1 MGHDT
6 FESKRNFVTGSLRRC
21 LSDAI
26 PGLADLEYRLEDNC
40 DTGGL
45 QETIIIRFV
54 DGYVQRMCVT
64 GQSLVDIAIHVPQ
77 QILESEVQ

>member
-6 FESKRNFVTGSLRRC
+6 FESKRNFVTGPLRRC
-21 LSDAI
+21 MSAALPELS
-26 PGLADLEYRLEDNC
+26 DLEYRLEDNC

-45 QETIIIRFV
+45 QETIIIRFG

-77 QILESEVQ
+77 KAMGIEV